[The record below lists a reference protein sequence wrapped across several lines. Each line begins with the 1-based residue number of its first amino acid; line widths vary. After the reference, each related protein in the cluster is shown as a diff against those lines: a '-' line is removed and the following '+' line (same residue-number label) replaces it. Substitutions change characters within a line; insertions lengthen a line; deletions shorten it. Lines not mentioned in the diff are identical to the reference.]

1 MEREPSGVPFL
12 EINNILTQLKCLQLG
27 KKAAKPLFRQAD
39 KIAWRMTYDEGR
51 APHPVGT
58 HGMIPLCNLW
68 TLPAVVRR
76 A

>member
-1 MEREPSGVPFL
+1 MKR
-12 EINNILTQLKCLQLG
+12 K
-27 KKAAKPLFRQAD
+27 
-39 KIAWRMTYDEGR
+39 TYDEGR

-68 TLPAVVRR
+68 TLPAAVRQ